1 MQMDFYIPIGSFLI
15 ALAVIKAKEGKRSF
29 SYLLGF
35 ATFAFVSFRI
45 MGSSMPMDDIAMR
58 VLFNALICSG
68 LVLTGQW
75 LGRRIQH

>member
-1 MQMDFYIPIGSFLI
+1 MDFYIPIGSFLI
-15 ALAVIKAKEGKRSF
+15 ALAVIKAKEGKRSL

-35 ATFAFVSFRI
+35 ATFAFVSIRI
-45 MGSSMPMDDIAMR
+45 MGSSMPMDEIAIR

>member
-1 MQMDFYIPIGSFLI
+1 MDFWIAVGSFLM
-15 ALAVIKAKEGKRSF
+15 ALAVIKAKEGKRSL

-35 ATFAFVSFRI
+35 ATFAFVSIRI
-45 MGSSMPMDDIAMR
+45 MGSSMPMDDIAIR
-58 VLFNALICSG
+58 VLLNALICSG

>member
-15 ALAVIKAKEGKRSF
+15 ALAVIKAKEGKRSL

-35 ATFAFVSFRI
+35 ATFAFVSIRI
-45 MGSSMPMDDIAMR
+45 MGSSMPMDEIAIR